1 MAVAGRVRRL
11 RQPPEVL
18 HAEDELVHGLVQRR
32 LSKWLAFFKTL
43 FGRVCVL
50 QAFHILFPFFSV
62 FSFRNVFSFK
72 EQIAEVSP

>member
-50 QAFHILFPFFSV
+50 EAFHILFPFSAYF
-62 FSFRNVFSFK
+62 FRNVFSFK
-72 EQIAEVSP
+72 EQIAKVSP